1 MCNSRDIVN
10 SDVVYDPVL
19 ELRSISI
26 SRENDDDSNT
36 TASINH
42 PNSFVRDPSRLSITG
57 LEENEPETSFSSQSA
72 NYDSRYN
79 IQFLMQWLLSNI
91 T

>member
-10 SDVVYDPVL
+10 RDVVYDPVL
-19 ELRSISI
+19 EIRSI
-26 SRENDDDSNT
+26 SRENDDDSIA

>member
-10 SDVVYDPVL
+10 RDVVYDPVL
-19 ELRSISI
+19 EIRSI
-26 SRENDDDSNT
+26 SRESDDDLNT

-79 IQFLMQWLLSNI
+79 IQLFMQWLPANI

>member
-10 SDVVYDPVL
+10 RDVVYDPVL
-19 ELRSISI
+19 EIRSI

-42 PNSFVRDPSRLSITG
+42 QNSFIRDPSRLSITG
-57 LEENEPETSFSSQSA
+57 LEENEPEASFSSQSA

-79 IQFLMQWLLSNI
+79 IQLLMQWLPVNI